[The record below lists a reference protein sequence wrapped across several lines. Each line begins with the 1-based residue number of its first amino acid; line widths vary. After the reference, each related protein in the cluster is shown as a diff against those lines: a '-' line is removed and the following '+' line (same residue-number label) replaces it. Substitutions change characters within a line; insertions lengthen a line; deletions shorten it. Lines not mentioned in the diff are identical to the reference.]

1 MQAIIIR
8 NIRKSD
14 YEAIDRLLLQ
24 LHQVD
29 IVGRP
34 ELFSEIDHYMSR
46 DSFES
51 LVENNEMI
59 TILAEA
65 QGEIL
70 GCCFVSMLDRSG
82 MVKMKTA
89 YIDLI
94 VVDEKH
100 RRKGIGKTLFQA
112 VQKRARKIGAKR
124 IDLMVWS
131 HNQIAVDA
139 YKYYGMVP
147 QRCVYEKY
155 L

>member
-1 MQAIIIR
+1 MIIR
-8 NIRKSD
+8 NIRRSD

-24 LHQVD
+24 IHQVD
-29 IVGRP
+29 VAGRP
-34 ELFSEIDHYMSR
+34 DLFAPIGQYMSR

-51 LVENNEMI
+51 LIGNRETI

-65 QGEIL
+65 GGEVL
-70 GCCFVSMLDRSG
+70 GCCFVSMLERSG

-100 RRKGIGKTLFQA
+100 RRKGIGNALFQA
-112 VQKRARKIGAKR
+112 VQKRARRVGAKR
-124 IDLMVWS
+124 VDLMVWS
-131 HNQIAVDA
+131 YNQIAVNA
-139 YKYYGMVP
+139 YESYGMVP
-147 QRCVYEKY
+147 QRCVYEKD

>member
-1 MQAIIIR
+1 MIIR

-100 RRKGIGKTLFQA
+100 RRKGIGKNPISGCPETSQED
-112 VQKRARKIGAKR
+112 RR
-124 IDLMVWS
+124 
-131 HNQIAVDA
+131 
-139 YKYYGMVP
+139 
-147 QRCVYEKY
+147 EKD
-155 L
+155 